1 MLDRRTL
8 LAAAALTAAALQ
20 PSHAAATVVRE
31 EWRDASRSRGIPVL
45 IRLPDALGPAPVV
58 IVSHGL
64 GGSREGLA
72 YLGEALAAA
81 GYAAVHVQHRGSD
94 TSLWQGASDA
104 RGSFQAAAFD
114 PRVALDRLYDVV
126 FVLDELGRRVASAPG
141 PLAGRLDLG
150 RAAIA
155 GHSFGA
161 WTVMHMLGQRLPIP
175 GFGPRLPDPRLRAG
189 VALSPIPP
197 LGIGPEAAFAPVRAP
212 VLHVTGTADTG
223 WGVQDWRE
231 RTAGFRFQSGPA
243 VLAVLQGASHV
254 AFAGEA
260 AAGAHW
266 NDPAYHARTARLA
279 VGFLDGVL
287 RGDAAAMS
295 ALLHG
300 EGLAPADRVEAK
312 GWA

>member
-1 MLDRRTL
+1 MLDRRTSPE
-8 LAAAALTAAALQ
+8 AVASTAAASQ
-20 PSHAAATVVRE
+20 TSHAAVPRE
-31 EWRDASRSRGIPVL
+31 EWHDPSRARAIPVL

-58 IVSHGL
+58 VVSHGF

-72 YLGEALAAA
+72 YLGEAFAAA

-94 TSLWQGASDA
+94 SSLWQGANDA
-104 RGSFQAAAFD
+104 RGSFQTAAFD
-114 PRVALDRLYDVV
+114 PRVALDRLYDVA
-126 FVLDELGRRVASAPG
+126 FVLDELERRGAPGSG

-175 GFGPRLPDPRLRAG
+175 GFGPRLPDGRLRAG

-197 LGIGPEAAFAPVRAP
+197 FGIGPEAAFAPVRAP
-212 VLHVTGTADTG
+212 VLHVTGTADVG
-223 WGVQDWRE
+223 WGVLDWRE
-231 RTAGFRFQSGPA
+231 RTVGFRFSSGPA
-243 VLAVLQGASHV
+243 VLAVLQGATHV

-260 AAGAHW
+260 AAGAYW
-266 NDPAYHARTARLA
+266 NDPAYHGRTARLA
-279 VGFLDGVL
+279 TGFLDGVL

-295 ALLHG
+295 SLLHG
-300 EGLAPADRVEAK
+300 EGLASADRVEAK